1 MLHRLKLRLLY
12 GEALKKDKSAR
23 KRKMRTILLA
33 GLYTYP
39 PFSAI
44 AYFIASET
52 RVVAILLIGLFS
64 AITCIPVVF
73 YAYAK
78 GFGAPFFTLF
88 RERREEFFWLA
99 VKVGFIYPFFLYFM
113 ILGFVEF
120 FMGYGAVRAA
130 MVSFVAVAV
139 ARDGFEIGFF
149 RARFQNQ
156 TIHTFPDGKQIRF
169 YLSSPPACPPA
180 CPLAR
185 LVVVFICFS
194 SGAGFFLGHYFT
206 APSHQTVIVGVVTGI
221 MATIIY
227 AQTVH
232 SPSFR
237 MLAQFLIWP
246 GFTMAVTYFL
256 GLAYL
261 AKMMLKMPLSPAVEL
276 ALLMGLSSA
285 WLILETQFIGYL
297 KGKGESVN

>member
-12 GEALKKDKSAR
+12 GEALKQDKTAR

-33 GLYTYP
+33 GVYTYP
-39 PFSAI
+39 PFLAI

-52 RVVAILLIGLFS
+52 RVVAIFLIGLFS

-156 TIHTFPDGKQIRF
+156 TIHAFPDGKPIRF
-169 YLSSPPACPPA
+169 YLSSSFSCSPAC
-180 CPLAR
+180 
-185 LVVVFICFS
+185 LVIVLICLS
-194 SGAGFFLGHYFT
+194 VGAGFFLGQYLT
-206 APSHQTVIVGVVTGI
+206 APNHQTLIVGVVTGI
-221 MATIIY
+221 MATMIY

-261 AKMMLKMPLSPAVEL
+261 SKMMLKLPLSPPVEL
-276 ALLMGLSSA
+276 AILMGLSSA

-297 KGKGESVN
+297 KGKGES